1 MRRVA
6 TNKGEVY
13 RRSHDPL
20 APVLDP
26 AATCL
31 PLSSNITPK
40 LQALPA
46 TLVIDQSPAQRY
58 SPNWQKGGV
67 NFLFAQPEG

>member
-13 RRSHDPL
+13 RRSYDPL

-58 SPNWQKGGV
+58 SPNWQKGGL